1 MPVTNWTEQVYNVIG
16 SVLYDNPQR
25 TVHFLLR
32 DQDGA
37 LRDRTELPAPVRRLA
52 ETPVPAPRNELRTI
66 QFVHHVL
73 IPPAGRHVQ
82 ELHIHPDAEELV
94 IITQGTGTI
103 VIDGEATVVRP
114 GDVAYIPPNA
124 EHELKNDSTELL
136 GAFFINVPVGEALRP
151 LISTEMPA
159 DCIHSAGSPAL

>member
-16 SVLYDNPQR
+16 SVLYDNPRR
-25 TVHFLLR
+25 TVHFMVR
-32 DQDGA
+32 DAAGA

-52 ETPVPAPRNELRTI
+52 ETPVPAPRNELRTL

-94 IITQGTGTI
+94 IITQGAGTMI
-103 VIDGEATVVRP
+103 IDGEATAVRP
-114 GDVAYIPPNA
+114 GDVAYIPPYA
-124 EHELKNDSTELL
+124 EHELRNDSTDLL

-151 LISTEMPA
+151 LLSDAEPA
-159 DCIHSAGSPAL
+159 ARDAGLGS